1 MIQKGRE
8 LTDQEKID
16 VFDAI
21 LTQTMKWTN
30 CALEEVDAKN
40 YQGRCGRIGW
50 DVRNILYSFGAIEKG
65 EVNNNAFM
73 QGVSA

>member
-8 LTDQEKID
+8 LTDQEKIS
-16 VFDAI
+16 VFDAV

-30 CALEEVDAKN
+30 CAIEEVDAKN

-50 DVRNILYSFGAIEKG
+50 DVRNILYSFGAIEKS
-65 EVNNNAFM
+65 EININSFIPKED
-73 QGVSA
+73 